1 MNAITEKTRDP
12 VNQDLI
18 EKEEE
23 FGLEGLG
30 VMSSDYWRRDPKR
43 LLFTLARYKFVSKM
57 LDGKES
63 VAEIG
68 CGDGFAAR
76 IVRQTVKKLLITDY
90 DPYFINRFKE
100 ISTDNWPI
108 TAREH
113 NILESPMKEK
123 FDAIY
128 SLDVFEHITKKE
140 EDLFIKNII
149 KSLRDKGVV
158 VLGMPSLESQEHA
171 SEGSKLGHVN
181 CRTGKEFKK
190 FMEKYFDNVLL
201 FSMNDEVV
209 HTGFEKMAHYLFVV
223 CSSIK

>member
-1 MNAITEKTRDP
+1 MNTITEKTRDP

-18 EKEEE
+18 ENEKE

-43 LLFTLARYKFVSKM
+43 LVFTLARYKFVSKM

-100 ISTDNWPI
+100 ISTDYWPI
-108 TAREH
+108 TALEH

-123 FDAIY
+123 FDGIY
-128 SLDVFEHITKKE
+128 SLDVFEHIPDGKDYLKLIHRNLKE
-140 EDLFIKNII
+140 NSFLFLQVPSSD
-149 KSLRDKGVV
+149 SLAAKIMREKCRAFDGI
-158 VLGMPSLESQEHA
+158 E
-171 SEGSKLGHVN
+171 HVN
-181 CRTGKEFKK
+181 MFNPKTLTKILEESGG
-190 FMEKYFDNVLL
+190 V
-201 FSMNDEVV
+201 EVEPI
-209 HTGFEKMAHYLFVV
+209 G
-223 CSSIK
+223 